1 MQGVFI
7 TGTST
12 EVGKTFIGVAIASAL
27 TQRNIKVIPRK
38 PIESGCERNAEELIP
53 ADAVALREAADYQ
66 GPLSEVCPYRFE
78 PPISPVRAAH
88 LANRILTTE
97 QLVSICMQ
105 GSEQGFLLVEGAGG
119 FYSPLAENGLNAD
132 LAVALQ
138 LPVLLVA
145 DDRLGVLSQV
155 LLNVEAIKM
164 RGLPL
169 AGVVI
174 NQLATTDHNDHMDNS
189 ADLRERLD
197 CPVFTMPYS
206 KQRVASEADALIDT
220 LLLPSKPDGPH
231 IRAVG

>member
-27 TQRNIKVIPRK
+27 TRRNIKVIPRK
-38 PIESGCERNAEELIP
+38 PIESGCTRNDDELIP
-53 ADAVALREAADYQ
+53 QDAVALKDAANYQ
-66 GPLSEVCPYRFE
+66 GSLSEVCPYRFE

-88 LANRILTTE
+88 LADKILTTE
-97 QLVSICMQ
+97 QLVNICLE

-169 AGVVI
+169 AGVVV
-174 NQLATTDHNDHMDNS
+174 NQLNGDLNDDMDNS

-197 CPVFTMPYS
+197 CPVFTIPYI
-206 KQRVASEADALIDT
+206 KVGVADTPDALIDA
-220 LLLPSKPDGPH
+220 LVSPSKSKGPH
-231 IRAVG
+231 IQAVG